1 MPSKKINRTYT
12 IIRIFKVGLLYF
24 ATVFGA
30 GFLFGIIR
38 TLWIAPR
45 FGKRVAELM
54 ESPFM
59 LVVIICSARWILHR
73 HVAPSRRSDLLRVG
87 FIALALMLVA
97 EFTLVLKLRGI
108 SIAEYFAG
116 RDPVAGTVYY
126 ILLMAFA
133 LMPLF
138 VAKKARKESQ
148 TSKLFKNTPVA

>member
-1 MPSKKINRTYT
+1 MIQ
-12 IIRIFKVGLLYF
+12 IFKAGLVYF

-45 FGKRVAELM
+45 FGPRAGELM

-59 LVVIICSARWILHR
+59 LVIIICSARRMLHR
-73 HVAPSRRSDLLRVG
+73 HVELSRRSDLLRVG

-126 ILLMAFA
+126 IMLMAFA
-133 LMPLF
+133 LMPIF
-138 VAKKARKESQ
+138 VAKEAREESHP
-148 TSKLFKNTPVA
+148 SKLFKNTPVA